1 MDSKSPQRHI
11 SKEKLCLAVLNL
23 TPLLLLLLLA
33 NVNFSLKPLNRTSCI
48 TRICKVFVFLND
60 GETMI
65 TNKLQWLKAVQERC
79 SVLSLCSADKAA
91 CAHLASA
98 AFHTVGMFNFP
109 LLAILV
115 ASLLSITLCHTSA
128 FWLFRVSRLLHKILV
143 IFHEKGRKETSPFW
157 TDDCKLQSLCDRA
170 EKRPFPKVIKAKTY
184 RKKKKKKFHDKK
196 AKTQRVQLWT
206 GQVKAM

>member
-1 MDSKSPQRHI
+1 M
-11 SKEKLCLAVLNL
+11 LNL

-60 GETMI
+60 GEMI

-79 SVLSLCSADKAA
+79 SVLSLWCSADKAA

-109 LLAILV
+109 LLVILV

-128 FWLFRVSRLLHKILV
+128 FWLFHVSRLLNKILV

-157 TDDCKLQSLCDRA
+157 TDDCKLQSLCDKA
-170 EKRPFPKVIKAKTY
+170 EKRPFPKVSKA
-184 RKKKKKKFHDKK
+184 RKKKKKKSSMIRKQKPNVFSFGLVRSKQCEL
-196 AKTQRVQLWT
+196 QR
-206 GQVKAM
+206 GSPINRAIP